1 MVQFTAIALLIAAI
15 FVLVGVA
22 LILFRGS
29 GPRSIGKGKQK
40 SRRDRE
46 TIVREANRAL
56 GQNPKDPE
64 ALQTLADLYFEEQS
78 WDKAYKTYA
87 ALLDISATNPDLDSQ
102 HINLRHGLCGVQVKQ
117 YESAYKSLAFAR
129 SLNPDGFDL
138 NYNLGYL
145 EFLRRNY
152 EKAISYLRAAREE
165 QPEHPGTNR
174 YLAQS
179 LYRIKKYSETIA
191 LLKRVLELQP
201 DDKESLF
208 VLGQAH
214 FELGQAE
221 QAARI
226 FSYLRTDPTF
236 GPRAS
241 LFSGTIRLKQKQ
253 YDKAQTDFEL
263 GLRHPAIPPDIAVE
277 LRYRL
282 SGAYSQQQQVGK
294 ALELLEQVQKTRPG
308 YKDVPAQI
316 GRLRELHSNRNLHI
330 FLASSSS
337 EFVALCRK
345 ITDNYFPQARI
356 KITDVSVT
364 RNEYADILAEVE
376 TAKWVDLIL
385 FRYLRTTGQVGELM
399 LRDFHAR
406 LKDLKAGRGFC
417 LTAGEFS
424 DSAKS
429 FVEARLIDLIE
440 KQELVKILNRTS

>member
-1 MVQFTAIALLIAAI
+1 MVQFTAIALLIATI
-15 FVLVGVA
+15 FVLIGVA

-29 GPRSIGKGKQK
+29 GTAPARKRKAK
-40 SRRDRE
+40 RDRE

-56 GQNPKDPE
+56 SQNPKDPE
-64 ALQTLADLYFEEQS
+64 ALQTLADLYFEEQN
-78 WDKAYKTYA
+78 WDKALKTYA
-87 ALLDISATNPDLDSQ
+87 ALLDISATNPDMDGYYV
-102 HINLRHGLCGVQVKQ
+102 NLRHGLCGVQLKQ
-117 YESAYKSLAFAR
+117 YESAYKSLVFAR
-129 SLNPDGFDL
+129 SLNPEGFDL

-152 EKAISYLRAAREE
+152 EKAVSYLRAAREE
-165 QPEHPGTNR
+165 KPEHPGTNR
-174 YLAQS
+174 YLAQA
-179 LYRIKKYSETIA
+179 LYKIKKYNDAIA

-208 VLGQAH
+208 VLAQAH
-214 FELGQAE
+214 FELGQQD

-226 FSYLRTDPTF
+226 FSHLRTDPTF
-236 GPRAS
+236 GPRSS
-241 LFSGTIRLKQKQ
+241 LFAGTIRLKQKQ
-253 YDKAQTDFEL
+253 YEKAQTDFEL
-263 GLRHPAIPPDIAVE
+263 GLRHPEIPPDIAVE

-282 SGAYSQQQQVGK
+282 SGAYGRQQQIGK
-294 ALELLEQVQKTRPG
+294 ALALLEQIQKVRPG
-308 YKDVPAQI
+308 YKDVSAQI
-316 GRLRELHSNRNLHI
+316 GRMRELHSNKNLHT
-330 FLASSSS
+330 FLASNSS

-385 FRYLRTTGQVGELM
+385 FRYLRTSGQIGELM

-424 DSAKS
+424 DSARS

-440 KQELVKILNRTS
+440 KEELVKILNQIS